1 MTRNS
6 SDTSRGDT
14 KDTLLEELE
23 SIKGLLLEPEDD
35 IPVLHEVIESIE
47 PLEQG
52 APRQSSLFTTNI
64 PAGRTAPHPR
74 RPAPTKASGENPFL
88 PAHIRARLH
97 GNRPPPGFDSESS
110 SAPAHDAAPT
120 PDKTPVPDKTE
131 SLNRSAADINREQLV
146 NELLSELQPLL
157 EAQLRDKLNSL
168 SREQLHQLMDQEAD
182 TSDRD

>member
-1 MTRNS
+1 MARNDGITN
-6 SDTSRGDT
+6 SDDT

-52 APRQSSLFTTNI
+52 APRQSALFTTNI
-64 PAGRTAPHPR
+64 PAGRTAPGPR

-97 GNRPPPGFDSESS
+97 GNRPPPGFDSDSS
-110 SAPAHDAAPT
+110 VPARDTAPA
-120 PDKTPVPDKTE
+120 PDKTE
-131 SLNRSAADINREQLV
+131 SPNRSAADVSREQLV

-157 EAQLRDKLNSL
+157 EAQLRDKLNGL
-168 SREQLHQLMDQEAD
+168 SREQLRQLMDLEAD
-182 TSDRD
+182 APDRD

>member
-1 MTRNS
+1 MARNDGITN
-6 SDTSRGDT
+6 SDDT

-23 SIKGLLLEPEDD
+23 SIKGLLLEPDDD

-64 PAGRTAPHPR
+64 PAGRTAPSPR

-97 GNRPPPGFDSESS
+97 GNRPPPGFDSES
-110 SAPAHDAAPT
+110 APARDTAPVS
-120 PDKTPVPDKTE
+120 DKAPVPDKTK
-131 SLNRSAADINREQLV
+131 SPTRSATDINREQLV
-146 NELLSELQPLL
+146 DELLSELQPLL
-157 EAQLRDKLNSL
+157 EAQLRDKLNAL
-168 SREQLHQLMDQEAD
+168 SQEQLRQLMDLEAD
-182 TSDRD
+182 ASDRD

>member
-64 PAGRTAPHPR
+64 PAGRTAAPHPR

-97 GNRPPPGFDSESS
+97 GNRPPPGFESDDASAPSKSAPAMAPDTEESS
-110 SAPAHDAAPT
+110 SASAPT
-120 PDKTPVPDKTE
+120 YT
-131 SLNRSAADINREQLV
+131 SREQLV
-146 NELLSELQPLL
+146 NELITDLQPML
-157 EAQLRDKLNSL
+157 EAQLRDKLNAL
-168 SREQLHQLMDQEAD
+168 SQEQLRQLMDLEAD
-182 TSDRD
+182 ASDRD

>member
-1 MTRNS
+1 MARNDGITN
-6 SDTSRGDT
+6 SDDT

-64 PAGRTAPHPR
+64 PAGGAAPTRR

-97 GNRPPPGFDSESS
+97 GNRPPPGFDSDS
-110 SAPAHDAAPT
+110 SAPARDTAPA
-120 PDKTPVPDKTE
+120 PDRAPAPDTAE

-157 EAQLRDKLNSL
+157 EAQLRDKLNNL
-168 SREQLHQLMDQEAD
+168 SREQLRQLLDLEAD